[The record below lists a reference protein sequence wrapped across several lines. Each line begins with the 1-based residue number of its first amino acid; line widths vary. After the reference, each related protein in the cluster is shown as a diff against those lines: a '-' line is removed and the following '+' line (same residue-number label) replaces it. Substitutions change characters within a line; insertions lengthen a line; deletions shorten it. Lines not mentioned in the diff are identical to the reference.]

1 MTGKTGMQ
9 QIDIAN
15 LSLPVWRGGS
25 GRPLLFLDGGD
36 GFHRSSQ
43 WRTLLAQ
50 NWDVHAPKH
59 PGYGGVGFVDHVR
72 GVDELVLLYLEYL
85 EQQDLSDV
93 LLVGAS
99 FGGWIAVEL
108 AVRSS
113 ARLSGIVLVD
123 PLGVKMGETT
133 DRDISDIYSAR
144 PDDKQALLYA
154 TEAHRFFDYSG
165 FGDAELASIVQDRE
179 AEAFYGWKP
188 FFHNPTLDRWLFRV
202 KAPTQFIW
210 GAEDRFVNQAYGRK
224 YADRVPGAK
233 FALIEGAGHYP
244 HVEQPDATYAEVRRF
259 AAQL

>member
-1 MTGKTGMQ
+1 MTGETGMQ
-9 QIDIAN
+9 KVDIAN
-15 LSLPVWRGGS
+15 MSLPVWRGGN

-43 WRTLLAQ
+43 WRALLAQ
-50 NWDVHAPKH
+50 NWNVHAPKH
-59 PGYGGVGFVDHVR
+59 PGYGGIGFVDHVR
-72 GVDELVLLYLEYL
+72 GVDELALLYLEYL

-108 AVRSS
+108 AIRSS

-123 PLGVKMGETT
+123 PLGVKMGKTT
-133 DRDISDIYSAR
+133 HRDISDIYSAR
-144 PDDKQALLYA
+144 PEEKQTLLYA
-154 TEAHRFFDYSG
+154 TEAHRRFDYSG

-188 FFHNPTLDRWLFRV
+188 FFHNPTLDRWLFRL

-210 GAEDRFVNQAYGRK
+210 GAEDRFVDQAYGRK
-224 YADRVPGAK
+224 YADRVPGAR

-244 HVEQPDATYAEVRRF
+244 HVEQPHATYAEVKRF